1 MNGGYVLI
9 DCKGLNLLAQSTQ
22 TINGLFERLTEARN
36 TGKPIVLYNL
46 VYGEGVPLTPFP
58 IMMIEQGGEYCGS
71 ASILQVWVSSAD
83 VVRVVPLITNNR
95 NVSAVKSTKK

>member
-1 MNGGYVLI
+1 MNGGYIMI

-22 TINGLFERLTEARN
+22 TISGLFERLTEAKKS
-36 TGKPIVLYNL
+36 GKPIILFNVF
-46 VYGEGVPLTPFP
+46 YGEGVPLTPFP

-83 VVRVVPLITNNR
+83 VVRIVPLITDNR
-95 NVSAVKSTKK
+95 NVSATRSTKK